1 MKGVRLSPYF
11 AEWRSLPCCC
21 CWPILTPNLPCPLP
35 GQAAICH
42 PHLLPDALSD
52 LSVTPI
58 DAGGQQT
65 AELQGQGTSDKPC
78 DTPLL
83 QCLPPPLCCIT
94 VLRYCIVSATGH
106 SRAGVAG
113 RWEGNFSPWE
123 NPSGRPGR
131 ACAGDRA
138 CPLSL
143 PKASPDHLLPGNRE
157 EN

>member
-21 CWPILTPNLPCPLP
+21 CWPILTPNLPYPLP
-35 GQAAICH
+35 GQATIC
-42 PHLLPDALSD
+42 PPPPLLPDALSD

-78 DTPLL
+78 DTPPLL

-94 VLRYCIVSATGH
+94 VLRYWPQPTAEQASMGD
-106 SRAGVAG
+106 G
-113 RWEGNFSPWE
+113 RGT
-123 NPSGRPGR
+123 
-131 ACAGDRA
+131 
-138 CPLSL
+138 LSL
-143 PKASPDHLLPGNRE
+143 GESQRSAGPSLRRRQSLSPIPPQGVPRSFSAGKS
-157 EN
+157 